1 VTCHRSLT
9 GVGHDTV
16 VCSARLARH
25 LRVQL
30 GDLAGSMRERSLAV
44 GSHPPRG
51 RRQSRTLPP
60 LLPSL
65 ASLTGLP
72 HLLPALASLTGLS
85 PCPRCPG
92 AAMALGQVPSADH
105 ILRARHNKARVSS
118 LPDPGQGGCSPITWV
133 VTKRSAPSLDIRMAA
148 STPSRIPDLLEK
160 HQSKL
165 IASWLERQLASGSL
179 RAGQIREDELKEQS
193 QKFLREFLGGLKSAH
208 ADDVMG
214 PGWSTVRE
222 LLGEFSRSRAL
233 QGFTPSDTATFIF
246 SLKEPLFTLLR
257 QELKGNAQALGDEIW
272 TATKLIDK
280 LGLYTAEVYQ
290 QSRDDI
296 IKRQAQELLELSTP
310 VVELWDKILAL
321 PLIGTLDSERTQT
334 VMENL
339 LNHIVKSGAEIAI
352 IDITGVPTVDTLVAQ
367 HLIKTVSAA
376 RLMGADCIISGIR
389 PQIAQ
394 TIVHLGLQL
403 DVVSKATMA
412 DAFALALKRTGQAVA
427 RAAARPA

>member
-1 VTCHRSLT
+1 
-9 GVGHDTV
+9 
-16 VCSARLARH
+16 
-25 LRVQL
+25 
-30 GDLAGSMRERSLAV
+30 M
-44 GSHPPRG
+44 
-51 RRQSRTLPP
+51 
-60 LLPSL
+60 
-65 ASLTGLP
+65 
-72 HLLPALASLTGLS
+72 
-85 PCPRCPG
+85 
-92 AAMALGQVPSADH
+92 
-105 ILRARHNKARVSS
+105 
-118 LPDPGQGGCSPITWV
+118 
-133 VTKRSAPSLDIRMAA
+133 VTKRPAPSLDIRMVA
-148 STPSRIPDLLEK
+148 STSNRIPDLLEK

-165 IASWLERQLASGSL
+165 LAAWLERQLAAGSL
-179 RAGQIREDELKEQS
+179 RSGQIKEDELKEQS
-193 QKFLREFLGGLKSAH
+193 QRFLREFVGTLKSAPT
-208 ADDVMG
+208 DDVMG

-222 LLGEFSRSRAL
+222 LLGDVSRSRAL
-233 QGFTPSDTATFIF
+233 QGFTPSETATFIF
-246 SLKEPLFTLLR
+246 SLKEPLFALLR
-257 QELKGNAQALGDEIW
+257 EEVKGNAQALGDEIW
-272 TATKLIDK
+272 TVTKLIDK

-310 VVELWDKILAL
+310 VVELWHKILAV